1 MGTMISLFVPD
12 GGASSPAADAAFG
25 WFHEVDERFSPYRP
39 DSEVSRMMRG
49 EIATADLSDDLAEV
63 LDIAAAVEA
72 LSGGAFD
79 IRGHRGDGLPDPTGL
94 VKGWSVDRAGA
105 VLIAAG
111 IDRFYLSAGGDVL
124 VRGGQESGTPW
135 RVGVVHPFAPDAVA
149 LVLQADDL
157 AVATSGT
164 TERGRHIV
172 DARTARTADELL
184 TVTVAGPNLARADSY
199 ATTAFAMGH
208 EGLRWVDALPG
219 YAAASITHDSRLIT
233 TGGLDRYR
241 I

>member
-105 VLIAAG
+105 ILIAAG